1 MASEAMRKL
10 AAEKAASRERMIQK
24 AKAQEGLAFKSA
36 GVIGAGEDV
45 ARGAIRQQAAQGLAA
60 AISAGGGG
68 MGGGMLAGARQTA
81 LEAGQLEATEIQGIR
96 ERAAAG
102 YERAGQ
108 VGLESEQ
115 LIAEIGSKEADA
127 QQKRVDYEAQ
137 IQAIFAANKGF
148 FYDDNSSAAAAI
160 DRLAANEEDQEI
172 AAELTKRAA
181 RVRSNEEDF

>member
-1 MASEAMRKL
+1 MASQSMSMRKL
-10 AAEKAASRERMIQK
+10 AAEKEASRERMKEK
-24 AKAQEGLAFKSA
+24 ARAYEGIAA
-36 GVIGAGEDV
+36 GGEDV
-45 ARGAIRQQAAQGLAA
+45 ARGAIRQQAATGLAA
-60 AISAGGGG
+60 AISAGGGGG

-81 LEAGQLEATEIQGIR
+81 LSAGMQEATAVQAAR
-96 ERAAAG
+96 EK
-102 YERAGQ
+102 AGQ
-108 VGLESEQ
+108 VGLETEQ

-172 AAELTKRAA
+172 AAELTKRAE